1 MDWAVPGRDMPMD
14 YRLGLLALMALS
26 TAPSLAASLQ
36 VRVAGD
42 GSPLADAV
50 VSLHGVGDDPAGL
63 ATATASMDQRDMAFV
78 PGVLPVQVGTRVVFP
93 NSDQVRHQ
101 VYSFSE
107 ARRFELPLYAGTP
120 AEPVVFD
127 RAGVVVVGC
136 NIHDWMIG
144 HIVVLDTPHFAKSDA
159 SGMAD
164 IDAPAGRYLLR
175 VWHPRLSGTPAERDV
190 ALDDRNAV
198 LEVIELPLTPPPPPR
213 QGSDRLRAL
222 QEKFRSQ
229 KPRP

>member
-1 MDWAVPGRDMPMD
+1 MGAI
-14 YRLGLLALMALS
+14 LGLLALL
-26 TAPSLAASLQ
+26 L
-36 VRVAGD
+36 VAGQAAAARIEVQVA
-42 GSPLADAV
+42 SNAAPLADAV
-50 VSLHGVGDDPAGL
+50 ISLHGSSPAGPV
-63 ATATASMDQRDMAFV
+63 AVTAVMDQREMAFV
-78 PGVLPVQVGTRVVFP
+78 PGVLPIQVGTRVVFP

-120 AEPVVFD
+120 AEPVLFE
-127 RAGVVVVGC
+127 RPGVVVVGC

-144 HIVVLDTPHFAKSDA
+144 HIVVLDTPYFAKS
-159 SGMAD
+159 GAD
-164 IDAPAGRYLLR
+164 GVARFDAPADRYRMR
-175 VWHPRLSGTPAERDV
+175 VWHPRLRGEPTEWQ
-190 ALDDRNAV
+190 
-198 LEVIELPLTPPPPPR
+198 IELVQAGGRYGPVELDLAPPPPPR